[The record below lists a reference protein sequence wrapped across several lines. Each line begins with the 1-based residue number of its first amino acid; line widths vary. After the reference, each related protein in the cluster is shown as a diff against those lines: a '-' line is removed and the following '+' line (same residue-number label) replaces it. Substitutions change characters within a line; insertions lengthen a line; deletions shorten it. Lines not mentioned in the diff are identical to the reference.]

1 MATNLEVS
9 VDIAKDVDTVF
20 NALCSAD
27 YIKAKME
34 HMGARNV
41 DIRSSGANGTEATLV
56 YARQEPAEVPSALK
70 KFVKEWNDITSTD
83 KWTGAAGGEYRCEY
97 EVDMS
102 GPVSIGGIHTLVPN
116 GDGTTSKIVTTIKC
130 GIPLVGKKL
139 EEFVAG
145 MARKSLDEDA
155 AFQKSFIEG

>member
-1 MATNLEVS
+1 MAQTLEVS
-9 VDIAKDVDTVF
+9 IDIAKDVDTVF
-20 NALCSAD
+20 STLTSAD

-34 HMGARNV
+34 AIGARNINV
-41 DIRSSGANGTEATLV
+41 QQAGADGTSATLI
-56 YARQEPAEVPSALK
+56 YSREERAEAPSALK
-70 KFVKEWNDITSTD
+70 KFVKEWNAITSTD
-83 KWTGAAGGEYRCEY
+83 KWNGAAGGEYRCEY

-116 GDGTTSKIVTTIKC
+116 GSGTTSKIVTTIKC

-145 MARKSLDEDA
+145 LAKVSLQEDVE
-155 AFQKSFIEG
+155 FQKKHIEG